1 MTHAH
6 VIFLIFAE
14 NISAMKRMYNDAT
27 RQDEQGVNSR
37 KGYNHERFNNSH
49 EYLEMVQLANIYYG
63 QMHDLHRKFIRD
75 IDYYMGRQLN
85 DTVVHNGMTIT
96 VHDYMEMK
104 GMTPLSSDIITD
116 KMVSMKGYMR
126 NQYMSAKVK
135 NVDAQEGDYALII
148 SEFLRKNDNNNNMS
162 EKYSEMFECH
172 ACLGFTCCKPVWT
185 FRNGREDVFVN
196 IVDPFM
202 LSLPPFSTQDLDDVE
217 FIAEAHDLT
226 WPQLLTKFYRKAGD
240 EQKLTA
246 IYTAVA
252 RQLPLQGYNDTG
264 TNQTDRILDFLHP
277 TVVGKYRV
285 IEVWRKEYNRAL
297 WCHDRLNASVG
308 FRPLADKKAI
318 DAENSQRRLD
328 NIRRD
333 EYGQPL
339 LDDAGNM
346 LYYVPESELELIE
359 YEYRIEEMWYY
370 RFLSPN
376 GYLLEEGVSPYKVQ
390 RDGYSFYFHPYVFL
404 AYGMR
409 GEIRSFEDRIIDKQR
424 QYNHD
429 NILLDFI
436 IMNSSKGALA
446 VDEEAMSDL
455 MSLDEIAENY
465 VKVDGTIVYTTK
477 KGGNVPQQLQNRSL
491 PAGIDMI
498 LQRDKDLVQ
507 QQSNV
512 QSALQGAAPT
522 AGTSAR
528 RYMAEQQASA
538 TGIADYV
545 MSFNNFKLRVAKKQV
560 WMIQAFY
567 DSHRSVQITGEDV
580 WKYFDSET
588 MGDIECDLT
597 LTLDMNSAVIRED
610 MKELA
615 YQAYEKDEIA
625 FVQMLDAADFG
636 DTARLKRMAQ
646 EHHEEKM
653 RLAQQQAA
661 AGAVPTG
668 ATPGAVSRENG
679 ADKLT
684 GGDNNNLMPTV
695 GTSGTSA

>member
-1 MTHAH
+1 MTC
-6 VIFLIFAE
+6 VCVFLFIFASK
-14 NISAMKRMYNDAT
+14 ITSMSKMYNEAT
-27 RQDEQGVNSR
+27 RQDEQGVNSS

-49 EYLEMVQLANIYYG
+49 EYLEMVYLANQYYG
-63 QMHDLHRKFIRD
+63 KMHDLHRKFIRD
-75 IDYYMGRQLN
+75 IDYFMGRQLN
-85 DTVVHNGMTIT
+85 DTVVYNGMTMT

-104 GMTPLSSDIITD
+104 GMAPLSNDIITD

-135 NVDAQEGDYALII
+135 NVDANEGDYALVI
-148 SEFLRKNDNNNNMS
+148 SEFLRKNDNNNNMP
-162 EKYSEMFECH
+162 EKHAEGFEGH
-172 ACLGFTCCKPVWT
+172 TCLGFTCMKPHWA
-185 FRNGREDVFVN
+185 FRNGREDVYVDT
-196 IVDPFM
+196 VDPFM
-202 LSLPPFSTQDLDDVE
+202 LALPPFKSNDLEDIE
-217 FIAEAHDLT
+217 FIAEAHDMT
-226 WPQLLTKFYRKAGD
+226 WPQILTNFYRRAGD
-240 EQKLTA
+240 EQKLQDIFRA
-246 IYTAVA
+246 AA
-252 RQLPLQGYNDTG
+252 RMEPLQGYNDTG

-277 TVVGKYRV
+277 TIVGKYRV
-285 IEVWRKEYNRAL
+285 IEVWRKEYNRAI
-297 WCHDRLNASVG
+297 WFHDRLNASCG
-308 FRPLADKKAI
+308 FRPLKDKRAI
-318 DAENSQRRLD
+318 DAENEQRRRD

-333 EYGQPL
+333 AAGMPI
-339 LDDAGNM
+339 LDEQGNPT
-346 LYYVPESELELIE
+346 YYVPMEELELIE
-359 YEYRIEEMWYY
+359 YEYRIEELWYY

-376 GYLLEEGVSPYKVQ
+376 GYLLKEGLSPYKVQ

-436 IMNSSKGALA
+436 LMNSSKGALA
-446 VDEEAMSDL
+446 VDAESISDL
-455 MSLDEIAENY
+455 QSLDEMVENY
-465 VKVDGTIVYTTK
+465 VKVDGIVLYTSK
-477 KGGNVPQQLQNRSL
+477 KGGNPPETLQNKSL

-498 LQRDKDLVQ
+498 LQRDRDLVQ

-545 MSFNNFKLRVAKKQV
+545 MSYNNFKLRVAKKQV
-560 WMIQAFY
+560 WIIQEFY
-567 DSHRSVQITGEDV
+567 DSHRSVQITGEDI
-580 WKYFDSET
+580 WKFFNPDT

-625 FVQMLDAADFG
+625 FTQMLDAADFG

-653 RLAQQQAA
+653 LIAQQQAA
-661 AGAVPTG
+661 AGMPVGQPTG
-668 ATPGAVSRENG
+668 TVASRQNG

-684 GGDNNNLMPTV
+684 DTNDGNLMPHV
-695 GTSGTSA
+695 GTPGTSA

>member
-1 MTHAH
+1 
-6 VIFLIFAE
+6 
-14 NISAMKRMYNDAT
+14 MYNDVT
-27 RQDEQGVNSR
+27 RQEEQGVNSR
-37 KGYNHERFNNSH
+37 RGYNHERFNNSR
-49 EYLEMVQLANIYYG
+49 EYMEMVQIANYYYG
-63 QMHDLHRKFIRD
+63 QMHDLHKKFIRD

-85 DTVVHNGMTIT
+85 DTVEYNGMTMT
-96 VHDYMEMK
+96 VHDYMQMK
-104 GMTPLSSDIITD
+104 GMAPLSNDIITD
-116 KMVSMKGYMR
+116 KMVSIKGYMR

-135 NVDAQEGDYALII
+135 NVDAAEGDYALTI

-162 EKYSEMFECH
+162 EKYAEMFEGH
-172 ACLGFTCCKPVWT
+172 TSLGFTCAKPVWA

-196 IVDPFM
+196 VVDPFM
-202 LSLPPFSTQDLDDVE
+202 LALPPFQSNDLEEIE
-217 FIAEAHDLT
+217 FIAEAHDMT
-226 WPQLLTKFYRKAGD
+226 WPQLLTEYYRKPGD
-240 EQKLTA
+240 EKKLTD
-246 IYTAVA
+246 IYSAVA
-252 RQLPLQGYNDTG
+252 RQQPLTGHNDTG
-264 TNQTDRILDFLHP
+264 MNQTDRIWDFLHP
-277 TVVGKYRV
+277 SVVGKYRV

-308 FRPLADKKAI
+308 FRPLSDKKAI
-318 DAENSQRRLD
+318 DAENEQRRLD

-333 EYGQPL
+333 ASGTPL
-339 LDDAGNM
+339 LDDEGNVT
-346 LYYVPESELELIE
+346 YYVPEEELELIE
-359 YEYRIEEMWYY
+359 YENRIEEMWYY

-376 GYLLEEGVSPYKVQ
+376 GYLLKEGISPYRVQ

-436 IMNSSKGALA
+436 LMNSSKGAMA
-446 VDEEAMSDL
+446 VDEESFSEL
-455 MSLDEIAENY
+455 QSLDEMVENY
-465 VKVDGTIVYTTK
+465 VKVDGIVIYSSK
-477 KGGNVPQQLQNRSL
+477 KGGNPPQSLQNKSL
-491 PAGIDMI
+491 PAGIDLI

-512 QSALQGAAPT
+512 QAALQGAAPT

-560 WMIQAFY
+560 WIIQGFY

-580 WKYFDSET
+580 WKYFNPDT

-610 MKELA
+610 LKELA
-615 YQAYEKDEIA
+615 FQAYEKDEIA

-653 RLAQQQAA
+653 LLAQQQAMS
-661 AGAVPTG
+661 AGAAP
-668 ATPGAVSRENG
+668 ATVSMPGSGSRENG

-684 GGDNNNLMPTV
+684 DANSGSLMPTV
-695 GTSGTSA
+695 GTPGTSA